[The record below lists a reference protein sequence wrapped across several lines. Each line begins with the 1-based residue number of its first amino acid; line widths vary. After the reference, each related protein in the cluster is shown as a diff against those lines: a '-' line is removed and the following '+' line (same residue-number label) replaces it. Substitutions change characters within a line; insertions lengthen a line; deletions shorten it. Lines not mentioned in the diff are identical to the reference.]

1 MSNSSIHSASCLCGA
16 IKFDIAGD
24 PLTFMVCHC
33 INCHKA
39 TGSVFMSNT
48 FFKQKVRPN
57 LIAPW
62 RGAQTNVLWKNV
74 HIKQGKDQIKGYED
88 KATKSGRILL
98 RSFCALCGSNVFL
111 GTPGS
116 DIIGIPVGVVDH
128 GARDWGG
135 HPLFRFQLLLSL
147 TSDVAI
153 SPRTVPRKEIFKHD
167 RMPWINEITT
177 QAKSKL

>member
-1 MSNSSIHSASCLCGA
+1 
-16 IKFDIAGD
+16 
-24 PLTFMVCHC
+24 
-33 INCHKA
+33 
-39 TGSVFMSNT
+39 MSNT
-48 FFKQKVRPN
+48 FFKQ
-57 LIAPW
+57 
-62 RGAQTNVLWKNV
+62 KNV

-128 GARDWGG
+128 GARDW
-135 HPLFRFQLLLSL
+135 
-147 TSDVAI
+147 
-153 SPRTVPRKEIFKHD
+153 VPRKEIFKHD
-167 RMPWINEITT
+167 RIPWINEITT